1 MQFFRFSERIFS
13 GLALLAG
20 RFYFSTQEMIDVTQ
34 LYTATEVAKM
44 LRVKKNYVYELVYSK
59 QLDAIRLSE
68 RRFRFTQAA
77 IDKYIK
83 QHRN

>member
-1 MQFFRFSERIFS
+1 
-13 GLALLAG
+13 LLAG

-83 QHRN
+83 EHRN